1 MNENLYDQILLHIKE
16 GNKLNFSFSCFNGQA
31 GIEVDI
37 YDSKISLEL
46 KEIFTHWLY
55 EGFYDLLVSLELYNG
70 GDFDFFIS
78 NDELKIRGRSSLNDI
93 DWYSDPEQDH
103 KIEKILDRNVL
114 EVLFK
119 KDPESRIDIKSI
131 ILNFECEFDYLSDK
145 TNFKMLD
152 SAYYNEDQE
161 YIKLDFSTIDMKV
174 LEDLICK
181 RIKDFNND
189 DIQPDIEYNHDYK
202 SISCQDS
209 RIQVNDHISFELK
222 IEKTDPNEDLEP
234 GTLIPNAS
242 GVIPSNIKES
252 DRKIGR
258 DENLSNPLEGMEQGE
273 GGYVGTFNF
282 PKKDPEPSNKKNKE
296 DEKI

>member
-46 KEIFTHWLY
+46 KEIFTDWLY

-70 GDFDFFIS
+70 GNFDFFIL

-93 DWYSDPEQDH
+93 DGYSDPEQDH

-119 KDPESRIDIKSI
+119 KDPESRIDIESI

-174 LEDLICK
+174 LEKLICQ
-181 RIKDFNND
+181 RIKDLNND
-189 DIQPDIEYNHDYK
+189 DIQPDIEYNHDSK

-234 GTLIPNAS
+234 GTLMPNAS

-258 DENLSNPLEGMEQGE
+258 D
-273 GGYVGTFNF
+273 
-282 PKKDPEPSNKKNKE
+282 
-296 DEKI
+296 